1 MNSGPA
7 VAILGATSHIAKGL
21 IAQFLQTQSARL
33 VLFGRSAE
41 RIRAFL
47 KSANCAGPAEIMQ
60 GYDEFDSGNYDVIIN
75 CVGAGSPRKLGSD
88 RSIWFTLT
96 EEFDNLVLHYLRRK
110 KPAALYINFS
120 SGAIYGRNQGRPF
133 REEDHLSLPV
143 NGLVPADYYTV
154 ARLNAEAKHR
164 SMSGLRIVD
173 LRIFAYFSRYAEC
186 SLGYFMT
193 DVLQA
198 ILEKRELETRPW
210 DMVRDYA
217 DPEDLFAL
225 IRLCIGRREL
235 NTALDVYSAAPVG
248 KFELLTEM
256 GRKFGLRYRLTAGT
270 DNALPNGE
278 KTVYCSQMH
287 RAADL
292 GYRPRYTSLAGLLKE
307 TGLRLEMER

>member
-1 MNSGPA
+1 MNSVPK

-41 RIRAFL
+41 RIQAFL
-47 KSANCAGPAEIMQ
+47 ESVGCHRSAEIVE
-60 GYDEFDSGNYDVIIN
+60 GYAEFDSGNYEVVIN

-88 RSIWFTLT
+88 RSVWFTLT

-110 KPAALYINFS
+110 NPAALYINFS
-120 SGAIYGRNQGRPF
+120 SGAIYGNSQDRPF
-133 REEDHLSLPV
+133 REEDCLSLPV

-164 SMSGLRIVD
+164 SMRELRIVD
-173 LRIFAYFSRYAEC
+173 LRIFAYFSRFADS

-210 DMVRDYA
+210 DIVRDYA

-225 IRLCIGRREL
+225 IRLCMDRKGV

-256 GRKFGLRYRLTAGT
+256 RRKFGLRYRLTEGRGET
-270 DNALPNGE
+270 VPNGE

-287 RAADL
+287 RAAEL

-307 TGLRLEMER
+307 TGMRLEMER